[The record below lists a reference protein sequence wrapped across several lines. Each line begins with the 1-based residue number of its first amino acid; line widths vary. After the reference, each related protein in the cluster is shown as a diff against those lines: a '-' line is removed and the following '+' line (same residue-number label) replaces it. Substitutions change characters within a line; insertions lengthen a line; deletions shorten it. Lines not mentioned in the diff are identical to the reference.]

1 MSEAEPIYRLVE
13 TVLRPALGFWF
24 DWRFEGMEN
33 VSRTGPILVA
43 GNHVSHFDPLAHGY
57 FMHEAGRRVRY
68 LAKSELWRNPVLRV
82 VLDGT
87 GQIPVERGSGRSAPV
102 DAALRGLEAGRVVVV
117 YPEATTTKNEDKLPM
132 QGKTGIARIALRS
145 GLPVLP
151 LAVWGT
157 QHVIQ
162 KHEKGRGLTHHRP
175 IWVTAGRP
183 IDLGKDAGDDEE
195 PALLRSMT
203 ARVMDE
209 LTRTVKEMKEG
220 YPEAWA

>member
-1 MSEAEPIYRLVE
+1 MSEAEPMYRLCE

-24 DWRFEGMEN
+24 DWQFEGTEN

-57 FMHEAGRRVRY
+57 FLYRCHRRARY
-68 LAKSELWRNPVLRV
+68 LAKRELWRNPFLRRI
-82 VLDGT
+82 LDGT
-87 GQIPVERGSGRSAPV
+87 RQIPVDRGSGRSAPV

-157 QHVIQ
+157 QHIFQ
-162 KHEKGRGLTHHRP
+162 QGERGLTHHRP
-175 IWVTAGRP
+175 IWVRAGAP
-183 IDLGKDAGDDEE
+183 IDVSEHAASDQD
-195 PALLRSMT
+195 PAPLRAIT
-203 ARVMDE
+203 DRVMDE
-209 LTRTVKEMKEG
+209 LTRMVKEMRET
-220 YPEAWA
+220 YPARWA

>member
-1 MSEAEPIYRLVE
+1 VSEAEPIYRLVE

-24 DWRFEGMEN
+24 DWRFEGSEN
-33 VSRTGPILVA
+33 VSRAGPILVA

-57 FMHEAGRRVRY
+57 FMHLAGRRVRY
-68 LAKSELWRNPVLRV
+68 LAKSELWHNPVLRV
-82 VLDGT
+82 ILDGT
-87 GQIPVERGSGRSAPV
+87 GQIPVARGSGRSAPV

-157 QHVIQ
+157 QHVFQ
-162 KHEKGRGLTHHRP
+162 KDEPGRGLTHHRP
-175 IWVTAGRP
+175 IWVTAGQP
-183 IDLGKDAGDDEE
+183 IDLGE
-195 PALLRSMT
+195 PAGADEDPGLLRSVT
-203 ARVMDE
+203 DRVMDE
-209 LTRTVKEMKEG
+209 LTQMVKRMREE
-220 YPEAWA
+220 YPPTWA